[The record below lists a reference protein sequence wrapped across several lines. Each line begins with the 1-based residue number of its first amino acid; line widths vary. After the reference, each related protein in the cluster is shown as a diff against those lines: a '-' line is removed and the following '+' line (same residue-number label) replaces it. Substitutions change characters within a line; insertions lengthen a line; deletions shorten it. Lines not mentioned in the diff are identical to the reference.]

1 MRVLVTGAAGFMGSH
16 AVDSLLDLG
25 HEVTAADSLI
35 GGYVEN
41 VNPAA
46 EFVECDL
53 ADRAAAAQLVAS
65 AEPEVIFHYA
75 ADATEG
81 RSQFTPL
88 SSMDNNVVAY
98 LNTLVPA
105 IARGLSKVVLVSS
118 MSVYGAQP
126 APFTESM
133 PRLPEDVYAAMKAS
147 MEAATEHLAAVHGFE
162 YAVFRP
168 HSVYGER
175 QNLADPYRNVV
186 AIFINALLRGRAFHI
201 YGDGEQRRAYS
212 YIGDVNPA
220 IVDGGLS
227 DRSNGQIFNVGS
239 SEDVSINQ
247 LADVVREVFFEGGSW
262 PADLE
267 PRYMP
272 ARPLEVKN
280 AYCAH
285 AAAERIL
292 GFRNRT
298 TLREGVEAMV
308 RWAREVGAR
317 EPAYLPNSLEIGSD
331 RAPPTWSQQLI

>member
-16 AVDSLLDLG
+16 AVDRLLDHG

-53 ADRAAAAQLVAS
+53 ADRAAATELVES
-65 AEPEVIFHYA
+65 ATPEVIYHYA

-88 SSMDNNVVAY
+88 SSLDNNVVGY

-105 IARGLSKVVLVSS
+105 IANGLSKVVLVSS
-118 MSVYGAQP
+118 MSVYGAQQ
-126 APFTESM
+126 APFDESM
-133 PRLPEDVYAAMKAS
+133 PRLPEDVYAAMKSS
-147 MEAATEHLAAVHGFE
+147 MEAATEHLSAVHGFD
-162 YAVFRP
+162 YAIFRP
-168 HSVYGER
+168 HNVYGER

-186 AIFINALLRGRAFHI
+186 AIFINSLLRDRAFHI

-212 YIGDVNPA
+212 YIGDTNPVM
-220 IVDGGLS
+220 VDGGLS
-227 DRSNGQIFNVGS
+227 DRSNGRIFNVGS

-247 LADVVREVFFEGGSW
+247 LADVVRDVFFDGGPW
-262 PADLE
+262 PAGLV
-267 PRYMP
+267 PKYMP
-272 ARPLEVKN
+272 GRPLEVRN

-285 AAAERIL
+285 EAAEQIL
-292 GFRNRT
+292 GFRNT
-298 TLREGVEAMV
+298 TSLREGVKAMV
-308 RWAREVGAR
+308 HWAREVGPR
-317 EPAYLPNSLEIGSD
+317 EPAYLPDSLEIGSD
-331 RAPPTWSQQLI
+331 HAPATWREQLI

>member
-1 MRVLVTGAAGFMGSH
+1 VLVTGGAGFMGSH
-16 AVDSLLDLG
+16 AVDRLLELG
-25 HEVTAADSLI
+25 HEVTAADSLV
-35 GGYVEN
+35 GGYEAN
-41 VNPAA
+41 VDPGA

-53 ADRAAAAQLVAS
+53 ADREAAS
-65 AEPEVIFHYA
+65 ALIESSDPEVIFHYA

-88 SSMDNNVVAY
+88 SSLDNNVVAY
-98 LNTLVPA
+98 FNTLVPA

-118 MSVYGAQP
+118 MSVYGAQQP
-126 APFTESM
+126 PFVETM

-147 MEAATEHLAAVHGFE
+147 MEASTEHLSAVHGFD

-168 HSVYGER
+168 HNVYGER

-186 AIFINALLRGRAFHI
+186 AIFINALLRGRGVHI

-227 DRSNGQIFNVGS
+227 DRSNSRIFNVGS

-247 LADVVREVFFEGGSW
+247 LADVVREVFFDGGSW
-262 PADLE
+262 PAGQE
-267 PRYMP
+267 PTSMP

-280 AYCAH
+280 AYCSH
-285 AAAERIL
+285 EAAEKML
-292 GFRNRT
+292 GFENT
-298 TLREGVEAMV
+298 TSLRDGVASMV
-308 RWAREVGAR
+308 RWARKVGAR
-317 EPAYLPNSLEIGSD
+317 EPAYLPDSLEIGTD
-331 RAPPTWSQQLI
+331 RAPATWREQLI

>member
-126 APFTESM
+126 APFTRVDATSPRRRVRGHESLNGG
-133 PRLPEDVYAAMKAS
+133 RHRAS
-147 MEAATEHLAAVHGFE
+147 GGCSW
-162 YAVFRP
+162 FR
-168 HSVYGER
+168 
-175 QNLADPYRNVV
+175 
-186 AIFINALLRGRAFHI
+186 I
-201 YGDGEQRRAYS
+201 RRVQAS
-212 YIGDVNPA
+212 
-220 IVDGGLS
+220 
-227 DRSNGQIFNVGS
+227 
-239 SEDVSINQ
+239 
-247 LADVVREVFFEGGSW
+247 
-262 PADLE
+262 
-267 PRYMP
+267 
-272 ARPLEVKN
+272 
-280 AYCAH
+280 
-285 AAAERIL
+285 
-292 GFRNRT
+292 
-298 TLREGVEAMV
+298 
-308 RWAREVGAR
+308 
-317 EPAYLPNSLEIGSD
+317 
-331 RAPPTWSQQLI
+331 